1 MTIHSSENLVLAAL
15 LATGLLTSATV
26 LAGEGPG
33 FYGGGSVGLSH
44 YEDQE
49 DEIRGAFAP
58 TAISVE
64 TDDSDL
70 GWKLFGGYR
79 FTPYFGAEVSFVDL
93 GEQSVDI
100 GVGTA
105 SVTATNS
112 VSGVSLTGTAGYPV
126 IPQGYVFGRLGGYVW
141 DSSVDT
147 EGNALLNAIATAN
160 GAIDEG
166 DNGVDLT
173 FGLGATYELV
183 EHVKVR
189 ADWERFNG
197 LGENE
202 TDIDLFSGGI
212 QYDF

>member
-1 MTIHSSENLVLAAL
+1 MNPAKKLLLPTTSVMLAL
-15 LATGLLTSATV
+15 LQVSVAS
-26 LAGEGPG
+26 AGEGPG
-33 FYGGGSVGLSH
+33 FYGGGSVGLAH
-44 YEDQE
+44 YEDEE
-49 DEIRGAFAP
+49 DEIRAAFAP
-58 TAISVE
+58 TVINVE
-64 TDDSDL
+64 TDNNDL
-70 GWKLFGGYR
+70 GWKIFGGYR
-79 FTPYFGAEVSFVDL
+79 FTPYFGAEVAFVDL
-93 GEQSVDI
+93 GEESADVGI
-100 GVGTA
+100 GAATIN
-105 SVTATNS
+105 ATNS
-112 VSGVSLTGTAGYPV
+112 VSGVSLSGTAGYPI
-126 IPQGYVFGRLGGYVW
+126 IPQAYVFGRMGAYIW

-160 GAIDEG
+160 GAVNEG

-197 LGENE
+197 LGEDE

>member
-1 MTIHSSENLVLAAL
+1 MVTKNIEKLYWAAILIAGLVPAGTA
-15 LATGLLTSATV
+15 V
-26 LAGEGPG
+26 AGEGPG
-33 FYGGGSVGLSH
+33 FYGGGSVGLAH
-44 YEDQE
+44 YEDEE
-49 DEIRGAFAP
+49 DEIRAAFAP
-58 TAISVE
+58 TAIRVD
-64 TDDSDL
+64 TDNNDL
-70 GWKLFGGYR
+70 GWKIFGGYR

-93 GEQSVDI
+93 GEQSADV

-105 SVTATNS
+105 SITATNS
-112 VSGVSLTGTAGYPV
+112 VSGVSMTGTAGYPV
-126 IPQGYVFGRLGGYVW
+126 IPQGYVFGRLGAYVW
-141 DSSVDT
+141 DSSIDT
-147 EGNALLNAIATAN
+147 TGNALLNAIAAAN
-160 GAIDEG
+160 GAVDEG

-197 LGENE
+197 LGEDE